1 MKVTVVYTL
10 GKIMGRYYKVENSK
24 ADTLFGRRVRRT
36 NFILDVMD
44 DKKSWELK
52 AKWGTKN

>member
-1 MKVTVVYTL
+1 
-10 GKIMGRYYKVENSK
+10 MGRYYKVENSK